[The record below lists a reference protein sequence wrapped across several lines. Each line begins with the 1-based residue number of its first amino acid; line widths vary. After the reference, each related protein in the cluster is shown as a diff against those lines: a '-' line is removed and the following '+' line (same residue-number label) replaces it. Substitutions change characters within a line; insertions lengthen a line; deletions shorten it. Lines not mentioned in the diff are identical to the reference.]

1 MTVLQAIIFG
11 IIQGIAEFL
20 PISSSGHLALAHN
33 FFKINDD
40 NGFAFDIFLHLATL
54 IAVCAVYHKDVWLLI
69 KGFFTLTKK
78 LFTGKIK
85 LNGKIK
91 QNFEYG
97 EKLFL
102 MLVIASIPLIP
113 AALIEDKV
121 EYISEYSWIIGVLL
135 IINGGM
141 LYISD
146 KLSKNAESLENCDYQ
161 KPFYIGLF
169 QLFGI
174 LPGISRSGSTI
185 TGGLFFGLNRQDAVK
200 FSFLMS
206 IPAILGACILKADD
220 IIEFG
225 LSGDLLMPY
234 LAGAVTA
241 MIVGF
246 FAIKILQFIARKN
259 GLSVFSIY
267 CFIVGIT
274 AVVASILM

>member
-1 MTVLQAIIFG
+1 MSVLQAIIFG

-33 FFKINDD
+33 FFKINSD

-54 IAVCAVYHKDVWLLI
+54 ISVCVVFRKDVWLLI
-69 KGFFTLTKK
+69 KGFFSLLLK

-85 LNGKIK
+85 FGKNAM
-91 QNFEYG
+91 QTFAYG

-102 MLVIASIPLIP
+102 MLVIASIPLVP

-121 EYISEYSWIIGVLL
+121 EYISNYSWIIGLLL
-135 IINGGM
+135 IINGAM

-146 KLSKNAESLENCDYQ
+146 KLTKSNESIAECDYQ

-169 QLFGI
+169 QLFGV

-206 IPAILGACILKADD
+206 IPAILGACVLK
-220 IIEFG
+220 
-225 LSGDLLMPY
+225 LGDFVKVGMSSDLIKPY
-234 LAGAVTA
+234 LAGAITA

-246 FAIKILQFIARKN
+246 FAIKILQLIARKN
-259 GLSVFSIY
+259 GFSVFSVY

-274 AVVASILM
+274 ALVVGILG